1 MKSDSGSS
9 DARKK
14 EDHRMVMVTMM
25 QLPDLAEPFPIQQVI
40 VPPRRLFVH
49 VNPDSHPHV
58 SPKTLVTFLL

>member
-1 MKSDSGSS
+1 
-9 DARKK
+9 
-14 EDHRMVMVTMM
+14 MVMVTMM